1 MAVSPSGGVRVL
13 HRLRQGQHDDSGTFS
28 LQKILET
35 GVYNSNGL
43 ILALSQKQKTTN
55 FPLGLKPTF
64 QACLIS
70 SVLLSGHA
78 RLTRCARDLQEARA
92 DRREHTCTKRASI
105 MHPNS
110 VYIQTGSIA
119 EHICVVNICVCVCG
133 DLCLLYC
140 LSFTVMLVC
149 AHVLYAYYVGVKV
162 SIVCE
167 IQVQKDELIQ
177 QTHKHTHRYH
187 TRTHRCHRETH
198 SKTRE

>member
-1 MAVSPSGGVRVL
+1 MAISPSGGARVL

-28 LQKILET
+28 LQKTLET
-35 GVYNSNGL
+35 DVYNSNGL

-55 FPLGLKPTF
+55 FPLGVKPTF

-119 EHICVVNICVCVCG
+119 EHICVVNICVCVETCVSYIVCLLQ
-133 DLCLLYC
+133 LCLC
-140 LSFTVMLVC
+140 V
-149 AHVLYAYYVGVKV
+149 HVRYM
-162 SIVCE
+162 
-167 IQVQKDELIQ
+167 
-177 QTHKHTHRYH
+177 HTMWV
-187 TRTHRCHRETH
+187 
-198 SKTRE
+198 